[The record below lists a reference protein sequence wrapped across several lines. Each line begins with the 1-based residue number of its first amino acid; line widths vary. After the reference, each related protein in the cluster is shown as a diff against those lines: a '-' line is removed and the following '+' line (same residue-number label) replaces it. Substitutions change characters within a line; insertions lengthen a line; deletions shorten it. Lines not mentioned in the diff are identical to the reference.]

1 MWSTQQQQP
10 SADGRASFTT
20 GGSAAAANRKRG
32 GPDPEWEQSA
42 ERPASRR
49 PCLRSLGQLAANDEG
64 LWKTSSTPTTTTPTR
79 LPEPSGGLKR
89 PWLGFGQPA
98 KRTRN
103 SELWTASESDARHS
117 AAELLEPEA
126 EAEQAADAEPSP
138 QAVREA
144 LQLALAPRVANPP
157 LPAPARICP
166 PSCVLSVPRQD
177 LMALQPFRPAGPQHT
192 PWVLTPPGT
201 TPTDAGDTMDLD
213 RTAQQ
218 SGDEDWRQ
226 FVQEEEGLRSC
237 WIEEIDEEDDEDC
250 MRIGSHGDDGYR

>member
-1 MWSTQQQQP
+1 MWSTQQQPTNGQ
-10 SADGRASFTT
+10 AGTAT
-20 GGSAAAANRKRG
+20 GGQAAASRKRG
-32 GPDPEWEQSA
+32 GPELAEQWEEQ
-42 ERPASRR
+42 RPASRR
-49 PCLRSLGQLAANDEG
+49 PCLRSLGQLAASDEG

-89 PWLGFGQPA
+89 PWLDFGQPA

-126 EAEQAADAEPSP
+126 EAERAAEAEPSP

-144 LQLALAPRVANPP
+144 LQLALAPRVAGPPP

-166 PSCVLSVPRQD
+166 PSCVLSVPRQNS
-177 LMALQPFRPAGPQHT
+177 LALQPFRPAGPQHT

-226 FVQEEEGLRSC
+226 FVAQEEDGLRSC
-237 WIEEIDEEDDEDC
+237 WIEEIREEDDED
-250 MRIGSHGDDGYR
+250 MRIGSHGGDDGFR

>member
-20 GGSAAAANRKRG
+20 SGSAPAANRKRG

-89 PWLGFGQPA
+89 PWLALGQPA

-103 SELWTASESDARHS
+103 SELWTASEPDARHS
-117 AAELLEPEA
+117 NPAAELLEPEA
-126 EAEQAADAEPSP
+126 EDSAEPSP
-138 QAVREA
+138 HAVREA

-166 PSCVLSVPRQD
+166 PSCVLSVPRQNS
-177 LMALQPFRPAGPQHT
+177 LALQPFRPAGPQHT

-226 FVQEEEGLRSC
+226 FVAQEEEGLRCC
-237 WIEEIDEEDDEDC
+237 WIEEIREEDDED
-250 MRIGSHGDDGYR
+250 MRIGSHGGDDGFR